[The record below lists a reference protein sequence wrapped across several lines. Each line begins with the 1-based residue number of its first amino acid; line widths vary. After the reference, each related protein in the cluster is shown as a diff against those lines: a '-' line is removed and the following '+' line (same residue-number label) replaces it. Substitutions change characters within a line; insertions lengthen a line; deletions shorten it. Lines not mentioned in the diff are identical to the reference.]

1 MDLGFTV
8 EYTPEAEAMMDDRMI
23 LKTDVVRVLQALRE
37 TGEAIRDEESGFLLT
52 RARLGNVTFWVKYEE
67 VDGGY
72 RVHRAYSHRMNI
84 VNRV

>member
-1 MDLGFTV
+1 ML
-8 EYTPEAEAMMDDRMI
+8 
-23 LKTDVVRVLQALRE
+23 RVLQSLRQ
-37 TGEAIRDEESGFLLT
+37 TGEAIRDEESGLLLT

-84 VNRV
+84 VNRL